1 MTARRMARA
10 AMALLLTIAMTGAVS
25 AAAPPKGSAP
35 TAPTNLRITA
45 STATSASLA
54 WDAARSSSSNWWYCV
69 QRDGQGCFRVNPPQT
84 TWTFPNLMPN
94 TTFRWT
100 VVALNANGSR
110 SAPSNTVTYTTP
122 PDTTPPSPTPVI
134 SITSVLPTRISLTW
148 NVVKDNTSQVWY
160 TLLVNGTPHFTDYI
174 GVQGWTVLYL
184 TPSTT
189 YTFQVRARDAYGNT
203 VQSDVVS
210 RTTPPKNENVP
221 PSVPT
226 NLRFSFQTSPP
237 EAWLEWNQSTDNFDP
252 QSQIMYEVFVDGVRA
267 NEGTAIGYGEGI
279 AYCRTSGQNN
289 TFAVR
294 AVDTSGNASAFS
306 NTLTMAC

>member
-1 MTARRMARA
+1 METRFVTRSAVALAMVLAFSGTA
-10 AMALLLTIAMTGAVS
+10 V
-25 AAAPPKGSAP
+25 AAPSSGSAP
-35 TAPTNLRITA
+35 SAPTNLRITA
-45 STATSASLA
+45 SSATSVSLA
-54 WDAARSSSSNWWYCV
+54 WNASTSRSSNWWYCV
-69 QRDGQGCFRVNPPQT
+69 QRDGQGCYRVNPPQT
-84 TWTFPNLMPN
+84 TWTFPNLLPN

-100 VVALNANGSR
+100 VVALDSSGKR
-110 SAPSNTVTYTTP
+110 SAPSNQVTYTTP
-122 PDTTPPSPTPVI
+122 PDTTPPGPTPVI
-134 SITSVLPTRISLTW
+134 TITSVVPTRISLTW
-148 NVVKDNTSQVWY
+148 TAAKDNTSQVWY
-160 TLLVNGTPHFTDYI
+160 TLLLNGTPQFTDYI
-174 GVQGWTVLYL
+174 GLQRWTALYL

-203 VQSDVVS
+203 VQSAPVS

-252 QSQIMYEVFVDGVRA
+252 QSQILYEVFVDGVLA
-267 NEGTAIGYGEGI
+267 PEATAIGYGEGI
-279 AYCRTSGQNN
+279 AYCRTFGAPN

-306 NTLTMAC
+306 NQLVMDC